1 MRTHSMTPRK
11 HTEDDMAYFHRLST
25 KQKEERACAV
35 ALAKKEAE
43 ANGKEPFDW
52 ERFDALYEVSN
63 DTEGYVPS
71 KDVVAQYEEK
81 YYCRHPEIMTIE
93 AFVRFLEEMDVW
105 KDWQPDDPAF
115 R

>member
-1 MRTHSMTPRK
+1 MPPHK
-11 HTEDDMAYFHRLST
+11 HTEDDNAYFFRLHK
-25 KQKEERACAV
+25 KQKEERAL
-35 ALAKKEAE
+35 ALASAKEE
-43 ANGKEPFDW
+43 AKATGKEPFDW

-63 DTEGYVPS
+63 DPAFVPS
-71 KDVVAQYEEK
+71 KEVMAQYEEK
-81 YYCRHPEIMTIE
+81 YYCGHPEIRTIE